1 MKLSYTI
8 GNETYILTDMRD
20 GVAHYKLLTK

>member
-8 GNETYILTDMRD
+8 NGETYILTDMTG
-20 GVAHYKLLTK
+20 GVCHYKKLGK